1 MKPETQ
7 LEKELLQAVGRL
19 VVDGMKKDEI
29 IKAQSELLSRLKKA
43 PFPSIDP
50 MAIDSRSIV

>member
-29 IKAQSELLSRLKKA
+29 IKAQSELLARLKKL
-43 PFPSIDP
+43 PFPAIDP
-50 MAIDSRSIV
+50 MAVDARSIV